1 VSWRAG
7 VAAVAALAAAAAG
20 GAAWWNWRA
29 DSRPRA
35 LDPAWQATVVTI
47 AGDGFAAT
55 RDGDV
60 RDARFA
66 DPFGVAIA
74 PDGAIYVADAG
85 DSPRIRRIS
94 PDGIVLT
101 VAGGERGFA
110 DGVGGAARF
119 NAPSGLAIDAGGTL
133 FVADT
138 GNNAIR
144 RMAPD
149 GTVSTIAG
157 DGGHGYRDGPGAQ
170 AQFNGPIG
178 VAVDVSGRVLVAD
191 TYNDRIRA
199 INPDGT
205 VTTLAGSA
213 VTGLA
218 DGAAADAQ
226 FNTPCGVAVDRTGA
240 LLVADTGNRVIRSIS
255 PSGIVTTISS
265 PIVDG
270 LYRPVGVAT
279 GGGGEIYVADD
290 VGLIVELSTAGAA
303 RTIAGS
309 RPGFQDGPGLEAR
322 FRRLGSL
329 AIAGPGRLIVADAGN
344 ALVRLVGAPSQIEW
358 RIPPLPGINPHF
370 DFEQFAMRPLLW
382 PVDPLDGPHEIA
394 GTLGEARGGDGGER
408 FHAGIDVRIEEGTPV
423 VAVRDGVVSAPMAAS
438 EFGTL
443 SESLRIG
450 PLAYVHIRVG
460 RERGGPLFDTSR
472 FAGAYSA
479 EGKLTGIRVKR
490 GARFDTGEEI
500 GTVNPFNHVHL
511 NVGWPGEEFN
521 PLLMRLAHF
530 EDSVPPTIERGGV
543 RLYDEQGQPFKRRV
557 RGRLLVRGRVQT
569 VVDAWDQV
577 DGNAAR
583 RRLGLYR
590 LGYQVLLADGTP
602 AAGFAHMRDTIVFN
616 RLDAAPDAARI
627 VYASGSGIPFFG
639 RRRTKF
645 LYAVTNTF
653 RDGVAAPGVWDTSA
667 LTPGNYTLRVRA
679 ADIRGNEAIANR
691 DVQVTIEP

>member
-1 VSWRAG
+1 
-7 VAAVAALAAAAAG
+7 
-20 GAAWWNWRA
+20 
-29 DSRPRA
+29 
-35 LDPAWQATVVTI
+35 VTI
-47 AGDGFAAT
+47 AGDGVAGT
-55 RDGDV
+55 RDGDA
-60 RDARFA
+60 RNARFA

-74 PDGAIYVADAG
+74 ADGSIYIADAG
-85 DSPRIRRIS
+85 ESPRIRRIS
-94 PDGIVLT
+94 PDGTVST

-110 DGVGGAARF
+110 NGVGAVARF
-119 NAPSGLAIDAGGTL
+119 DTPSGLAVDSAGIL

-144 RMAPD
+144 RIAPD
-149 GTVSTIAG
+149 GIVSTIAG

-178 VAVDVSGRVLVAD
+178 VAVDASGRVLVAD

-199 INPDGT
+199 IATDGT

-218 DGAAADAQ
+218 DGAAEDAQ
-226 FNTPCGVAVDRTGA
+226 FNTPCGVAVDNTGA
-240 LLVADTGNRVIRSIS
+240 VLVADTGNRVVRSIA
-255 PSGIVTTISS
+255 PSGIVATISS

-270 LYRPVGVAT
+270 LRRPIGIAT
-279 GGGGEIYVADD
+279 GGRGEIYVVDD
-290 VGLIVELSTAGAA
+290 AGQIVELSSAGAA
-303 RTIAGS
+303 RTLAGS
-309 RPGFQDGPGLEAR
+309 RPGFQDGPGHEAR

-344 ALVRLVGAPSQIEW
+344 ALVRMVGAPSQLDW
-358 RIPPLPGINPHF
+358 RLPPLPGITPHF
-370 DFEQFAMRPLLW
+370 DFDQFAMRPLLW
-382 PVDPLDGPHEIA
+382 PIEPLDGPYEIA
-394 GTLGEARGGDGGER
+394 GTLGEARGGEGGER

-443 SESLRIG
+443 SESLRVG

-472 FAGAYSA
+472 FAGAYNA
-479 EGKLTGIRVKR
+479 EGKLAGIRVKR
-490 GARFDTGEEI
+490 GARFETGDEI

-521 PLLMRLAHF
+521 PLLMRLAQF

-543 RLYDEQGQPFKRRV
+543 RLYDELGQPFRQRV
-557 RGRLLVRGRVQT
+557 KGRLLIRGRVQA

-590 LGYQVLLADGTP
+590 LGYQVLLADGR
-602 AAGFAHMRDTIVFN
+602 AAPGFENMRDTIVFN
-616 RLDAAPDAARI
+616 RLEAADAPRI
-627 VYASGSGIPFFG
+627 VFAPGSGIPFYG
-639 RRRTKF
+639 QRRTRF

-653 RDGVAAPGVWDTSA
+653 RDGIAASGVWDTTT
-667 LTPGNYTLRVRA
+667 LEPGNYTLRVRA
-679 ADIRGNEAIANR
+679 ADIRGNEATANR
-691 DVQVTIEP
+691 DVQVTIER